1 MKGVFARLR
10 AQTTPVT
17 RTLAIIV
24 LLTMA
29 CGISFAYGEDNADQ
43 QQVLDKYLT
52 ANRGQA
58 PAMRGVTMEVDIDA
72 QVPKLKKQGKLHALR
87 NISKLGKITYNILG
101 FSGDKSVKTEVIARY
116 LTAETQEQ
124 TGPDAS
130 ITPENYKFKYKG
142 LENKDDKDVYVFHV
156 TPRRKQERLFKGEI
170 WIDAQ
175 SYLLVRES
183 GRFVKTPSFIMKK
196 VDFVL
201 TFNVENGIAV
211 PQRMESRADTHIFG
225 PVELNI
231 NYTHFSRE
239 SDEVATSQNSNQ

>member
-1 MKGVFARLR
+1 MI
-10 AQTTPVT
+10 PVT
-17 RTLAIIV
+17 RALAII
-24 LLTMA
+24 LLFGLA
-29 CGISFAYGEDNADQ
+29 CRTTLALDADNAEQ
-43 QQVLDKYLT
+43 QQVLDKYLS
-52 ANRGQA
+52 ASQGQA
-58 PAMRGVTMEVDIDA
+58 PAMRGVSMEVDIDA

-130 ITPENYKFKYKG
+130 VTPTNYKFKYKG
-142 LENKDDKDVYVFHV
+142 LENRDDRDVYVFHV

-170 WIDAQ
+170 WIDAK
-175 SYLLVRES
+175 SYLMVRES

-201 TFNVENGIAV
+201 TFNVENGLAI
-211 PQRMESRADTHIFG
+211 PESMESRADTHIFG
-225 PVELNI
+225 PVELKI
-231 NYTHFSRE
+231 NYTHFARE
-239 SDEVATSQNSNQ
+239 SDEVATSQSSNQ